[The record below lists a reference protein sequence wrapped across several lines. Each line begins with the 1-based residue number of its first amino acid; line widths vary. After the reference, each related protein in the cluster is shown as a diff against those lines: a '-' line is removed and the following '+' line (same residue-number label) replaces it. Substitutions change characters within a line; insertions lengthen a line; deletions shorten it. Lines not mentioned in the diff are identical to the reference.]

1 MGSEREETSKPEW
14 ADQPEEAYVA
24 MEDEE
29 WEDPA
34 PPNTVPSGETL
45 EADRKDALVHGS
57 ADDMPTPEEEEAA
70 PPGPAPRSVVEAQQA
85 AMERGANIKGEGQI
99 E

>member
-1 MGSEREETSKPEW
+1 
-14 ADQPEEAYVA
+14 

-29 WEDPA
+29 WEDPSL
-34 PPNTVPSGETL
+34 PNTVPSGETVD
-45 EADRKDALVHGS
+45 ADRRDALVHGS
-57 ADDMPTPEEEEAA
+57 PDAMPTPEEEEAA
-70 PPGPAPRSVVEAQQA
+70 PKGPVPRSVAEAEEA